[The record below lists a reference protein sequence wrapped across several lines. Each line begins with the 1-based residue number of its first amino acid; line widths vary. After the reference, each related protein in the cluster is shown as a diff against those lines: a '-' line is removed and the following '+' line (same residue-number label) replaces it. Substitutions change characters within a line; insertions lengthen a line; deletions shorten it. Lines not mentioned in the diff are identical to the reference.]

1 MPLYQVVVL
10 AVIQALTEFLP
21 VSSSAHLELAPW
33 LLGWK
38 DPGLAF
44 DVALHAG
51 TLLAIILYFF
61 RDWLQIIAEGF
72 GLKFGTDP
80 ELRRNPK
87 LMWLIAFGTIPIGL
101 AGLAFGKRAENDW
114 PSNHLLIGGMLI
126 VVGLVMW
133 MGERLSAQRKNMGDI
148 TATDGAVIG
157 IFQALAIVPGTS
169 RSGIT
174 IAMGLFR
181 DFDNATAARYSFLLS
196 APAIA
201 AAVLKKAYDLHKTGG
216 IPPDMRL
223 PFALGFLVS
232 GILGAVVIAYFLRF
246 LRRNSLMPFVY
257 YRIALG
263 IIVVALAVFRFRA
276 V

>member
-44 DVALHAG
+44 DVGLHAG

-72 GLKFGTDP
+72 GLRYGHDP
-80 ELRRNPK
+80 DLRRNPK
-87 LMWLIAFGTIPIGL
+87 LMWFIALGTIPIGL

-114 PSNHLLIGGMLI
+114 PSNHFLIGAMLI
-126 VVGLVMW
+126 GIGILMW
-133 MGERLSAQRKNMGDI
+133 IGERISAARKNMGDI
-148 TATDGAVIG
+148 TGTDAALIG
-157 IFQALAIVPGTS
+157 LSQALAIVPGTS

-174 IAMGLFR
+174 IATGLFR

-201 AAVLKKAYDLHKTGG
+201 AAVLKKAYDLHKIGG
-216 IPPDMRL
+216 IPHEMRV

-232 GILGAVVIAYFLRF
+232 GVLGAVVIAYFLRF

-257 YRIALG
+257 YRIVLG
-263 IIVVALAVFRFRA
+263 IIVIALALVRFHA
-276 V
+276 E